1 MGGGKKCRN
10 FKKGKKVGKRE
21 KEKKG
26 KGKKTYMISIYLFF
40 LFLLMIYPSM
50 YVSIHLMLG
59 LEEGPKQKWRRG

>member
-1 MGGGKKCRN
+1 MQEFQKREKGGKKRKR
-10 FKKGKKVGKRE
+10 KKEGKRH
-21 KEKKG
+21 
-26 KGKKTYMISIYLFF
+26 ISIYLFF